1 MGDAQ
6 RAKVRR
12 ALRMTDVGVGSRV
25 LEIGCGWGALAEMA
39 TMDFGASVTGV
50 TLSTEQ
56 LAFANARMKWNGKS
70 EKTDLRLQD
79 YRDID
84 DGPYDAICS
93 IEMIEAVGK
102 EFWPTYFQ
110 TVSQQLKPVAKLAFK
125 AS

>member
-39 TMDFGASVTGV
+39 TLDFGASVTGV

-56 LAFANARMKWNGKS
+56 LAFANARMKWNGKA
-70 EKTDLRLQD
+70 EK
-79 YRDID
+79 
-84 DGPYDAICS
+84 
-93 IEMIEAVGK
+93 
-102 EFWPTYFQ
+102 Q
-110 TVSQQLKPVAKLAFK
+110 TCAYKTTATLMTAHTMPSAQLK
-125 AS
+125 